1 VGGAWSAERKNATAT
16 VLESKFKLNLKMDSK
31 SRETWYLSLWLH
43 QNQLVDQKNI
53 EKGYEKGPK
62 SRKISRWFD
71 TAQAVH
77 SPAAAH
83 EGFAAFPNTE
93 SHSCL

>member
-16 VLESKFKLNLKMDSK
+16 VLESFKLNLKMDSK

-62 SRKISRWFD
+62 SRKIRRWFD